1 MANDLAAF
9 PGKTVTDLLS
19 ASRELHFTHLS
30 FTDLHRT
37 DLLCS
42 IPDFISLYFADL
54 DFAILNLRSL
64 KCLDAQ
70 TLLPTTLHCANARQS
85 KTVYDIVFF
94 IGTQSINS
102 TLDSKDV
109 RSKRPILMLSTA
121 FR

>member
-1 MANDLAAF
+1 MTWRLFRARPFRSSFL
-9 PGKTVTDLLS
+9 
-19 ASRELHFTHLS
+19 ELHFTHLS

-54 DFAILNLRSL
+54 DFAIFNLRSL

-70 TLLPTTLHCANARQS
+70 TLLPTMLPCANARQS

-102 TLDSKDV
+102 NS
-109 RSKRPILMLSTA
+109 
-121 FR
+121 

>member
-1 MANDLAAF
+1 VANDLAAF

-19 ASRELHFTHLS
+19 LQLHFTHLS
-30 FTDLHRT
+30 FTDLHCT

-42 IPDFISLYFADL
+42 IPDLSVFTLPIS
-54 DFAILNLRSL
+54 DFAIFNLRSL

-70 TLLPTTLHCANARQS
+70 TLLPTMLPCANARQS

-102 TLDSKDV
+102 NS
-109 RSKRPILMLSTA
+109 
-121 FR
+121 